1 MRRSFKM
8 VTRRKGYGKE
18 GRVAS
23 CPPPPNTLA
32 MTPRKAAM
40 EAPQIVQYPK
50 EGKKL

>member
-1 MRRSFKM
+1 MRRFKM
-8 VTRRKGYGKE
+8 GVPRERPVRQGQA
-18 GRVAS
+18 VS
-23 CPPPPNTLA
+23 CHPPPNTLA